1 MGNDII
7 RGKKIERE
15 KHIGHRVKFYRQCK
29 ELPIKL
35 FAERVGVEI
44 IDAQNIETGMYASLN
59 TAVLLKIT
67 EVLGISYSDLFET
80 DDGRY
85 YANIDNR
92 DVIEFLFR
100 KAKEMKV
107 SVAYIGRTLNIP
119 KSTYHNWL
127 EKRRITSPFDMQ
139 NVLSLLKVNADEL
152 RAALRDNRIEEKK
165 AVAPE
170 VTSELTLAEKPAE
183 SNLTMMNEVIKAC
196 ELYKNVGTL
205 IDELDEIIEKAQK
218 LKEMLGGN

>member
-7 RGKKIERE
+7 RGKKTERE

-44 IDAQNIETGMYASLN
+44 IDAQNIETGMYANLD

-85 YANIDNR
+85 YSD
-92 DVIEFLFR
+92 IENHAVVKYLLR
-100 KAKEMKV
+100 KANETKV
-107 SVAYIGRTLNIP
+107 SFAYIGRTLNIP

-127 EKRRITSPFDMQ
+127 EKWRISSPFDMQ
-139 NVLSLLKVNADEL
+139 NVLSLLKVDADEL
-152 RAALRDNRIEEKK
+152 RAALRSTESVVIDNPTTEETKK
-165 AVAPE
+165 ETEPE
-170 VTSELTLAEKPAE
+170 SIQ
-183 SNLTMMNEVIKAC
+183 MMNEILKAI

-205 IDELDEIIEKAQK
+205 VAELDEIIEKAQK

>member
-1 MGNDII
+1 MRDII
-7 RGKKIERE
+7 RGKKTERE
-15 KHIGHRVKFYRQCK
+15 KHIGHRVKLYRQCK

-35 FAERVGVEI
+35 FSERVGIEI
-44 IDAQNIETGMYASLN
+44 IDAQNIETGMYANLD
-59 TAVLLKIT
+59 TAVLLKIS

-85 YANIDNR
+85 YANVD
-92 DVIEFLFR
+92 DYATLDYLFR

-107 SVAYIGRTLNIP
+107 SIAYIGRTLNIP

-127 EKRRITSPFDMQ
+127 EKRRISSPFDMQ
-139 NVLSLLKVNADEL
+139 NVLSLLKVDADGL
-152 RAALRDNRIEEKK
+152 KAALRGNRIEETQT
-165 AVAPE
+165 V
-170 VTSELTLAEKPAE
+170 VTPELTGELTWAEKPAE

-205 IDELDEIIEKAQK
+205 IAELDEIIEKAQK
-218 LKEMLGGN
+218 LKEALGGK

>member
-7 RGKKIERE
+7 RGKKTERE

-44 IDAQNIETGMYASLN
+44 IDAQNIETGMYANLD

-85 YANIDNR
+85 YSD
-92 DVIEFLFR
+92 IENHAVVKYLLR
-100 KAKEMKV
+100 KANETKV
-107 SVAYIGRTLNIP
+107 SFAYIGRTLNIP
-119 KSTYHNWL
+119 KSTYHNWA

-152 RAALRDNRIEEKK
+152 KAALRSTESVVIDNPTTEETKK
-165 AVAPE
+165 ETEPE
-170 VTSELTLAEKPAE
+170 SIQ
-183 SNLTMMNEVIKAC
+183 MMNEILKAI

-205 IDELDEIIEKAQK
+205 VAELDEIIEKAQK
-218 LKEMLGGN
+218 LKNALGGK

>member
-35 FAERVGVEI
+35 FAERVGIGI
-44 IDAQNIETGMYASLN
+44 IDAQDIETGMYANLD
-59 TAVLLKIT
+59 TAVLLKIS
-67 EVLGISYSDLFET
+67 EVLGVAYSDLFET

-85 YANIDNR
+85 YANVDDSATIDY
-92 DVIEFLFR
+92 LSR

-107 SVAYIGRTLNIP
+107 SIAYIGRTLNIP
-119 KSTYHNWL
+119 KTTYQNWFAM
-127 EKRRITSPFDMQ
+127 RRISSPFDMQ
-139 NVLSLLKVNADEL
+139 NVLSLLKVEADEL
-152 RAALRDNRIEEKK
+152 KAALRGNRIEETQT
-165 AVAPE
+165 VVTPE
-170 VTSELTLAEKPAE
+170 VTSELTWAEKPAE
-183 SNLTMMNEVIKAC
+183 TNMMDEVIKAC

-218 LKEMLGGN
+218 LKNMLGGN

>member
-7 RGKKIERE
+7 RGKKTERE

-44 IDAQNIETGMYASLN
+44 IDAQNIETGMYANLD

-85 YANIDNR
+85 YSD
-92 DVIEFLFR
+92 IENHAVVKYLLR
-100 KAKEMKV
+100 KANETKV
-107 SVAYIGRTLNIP
+107 SIAYIGRTLNIP

-127 EKRRITSPFDMQ
+127 ENWRISSPFDMQ
-139 NVLSLLKVNADEL
+139 NVLSLLKVDADEL
-152 RAALRDNRIEEKK
+152 RAALRSTESVVIDNPTTEETKEETK
-165 AVAPE
+165 PE
-170 VTSELTLAEKPAE
+170 SIQ
-183 SNLTMMNEVIKAC
+183 MMNEILKAI

-205 IDELDEIIEKAQK
+205 VAELDEIIEKAQK
-218 LKEMLGGN
+218 LKNALGGK